1 MTEADRKRAY
11 RSLLQGL
18 IEEEKRRWLALLQGP
33 VPLTR
38 KQMQELANRLE
49 QTWFPK
55 RGRRSVS
62 EWNYWEIGLHNLEA
76 SRARLAV
83 FEEIHRMEERGER
96 PRGGRRLAAEVI
108 VAERYGIGVRALQDR
123 MRYMGDP
130 RNLNPAI

>member
-1 MTEADRKRAY
+1 
-11 RSLLQGL
+11 
-18 IEEEKRRWLALLQGP
+18 
-33 VPLTR
+33 
-38 KQMQELANRLE
+38 
-49 QTWFPK
+49 
-55 RGRRSVS
+55 
-62 EWNYWEIGLHNLEA
+62 LHNLEA

>member
-49 QTWFPK
+49 QTWFPSEADDLYPSGII
-55 RGRRSVS
+55 GR
-62 EWNYWEIGLHNLEA
+62 L
-76 SRARLAV
+76 
-83 FEEIHRMEERGER
+83 
-96 PRGGRRLAAEVI
+96 
-108 VAERYGIGVRALQDR
+108 DCTT
-123 MRYMGDP
+123 
-130 RNLNPAI
+130 